1 MVCHIRIQLGKILR
15 KGWTGTIALWSGAVW
30 RAQEGSFRQPG
41 RQLSATPITIPKA
54 NENGQALCRELG
66 PAEHQQGKQGIR
78 GRSDLMV
85 RSCQGHLSPGSPS
98 PGLLASKAWRGIA
111 EETFHFSIIL
121 AKIFFFKMHAYI
133 LALSWLMNSARPTAA
148 HLFLTSISPT
158 LQDGWGFW
166 FFFFFNSLGASG

>member
-121 AKIFFFKMHAYI
+121 AKIFFFRCMHTY
-133 LALSWLMNSARPTAA
+133 WLYPDLWIQQGPQQ
-148 HLFLTSISPT
+148 HICFWHQFL
-158 LQDGWGFW
+158 LLCRMVEGFC
-166 FFFFFNSLGASG
+166 FFFFNSLGASG